1 MKRSNVDI
9 NKVSPMMKEYL
20 KTKSEYEDTLLFYR
34 LGDFYELF
42 FEDAETASHELEL
55 TLTGKNAG
63 LEERVPMCG
72 VPHHAANIYIQKLVD
87 KGYKVAIC
95 EQVEDPKTAKGIVKR
110 EVIEVVSRGTLTNTE
125 ALNEHDFNFIASI
138 TDNFINYI
146 FSYADLL
153 SGKVYACYLSH
164 DKNKLISYINN
175 LNIKEVV
182 VNSSFDKEILF
193 ELKNNYNVFISI
205 NDNTLDGIYNNI
217 FEGIKDNKL
226 IENTKVVISYLI
238 NNQKK
243 ELKHFQSLEIVDT
256 NLFMELGI
264 ETVRNLEL
272 VETIRSKDRTN
283 SLLGFLDKTKTA
295 MGSRLLKSYIIS
307 PLLNKDEI
315 IRRQNI
321 VELLIKEFLYK
332 SELKTYLYEIYDLE
346 RLTGKIVCNNVNARD
361 LLQLKKSLSVLPDIN
376 LILKELNLEELNT
389 FPELVTLLEKSIN
402 EDAPLLLKEGNL
414 IKDGYNSEIDELRN
428 IRKNGK
434 DFISKF
440 EREEIERT
448 GISTLRVGYNKV
460 FGYYIEIS
468 KGQVK
473 NIPEDFKYE
482 RKQTTT
488 NSERYISPLLKEKE
502 DLILNAEEKLNNL
515 EYDIFNEI
523 KEEIKKYIHELQV
536 VSSKIAFYDVMQ
548 SYATVAEENNFVKP
562 ILNEEGI
569 INVVD
574 GRHPVVENV
583 IKDEYTPNDIKMDE
597 KTNILL
603 ITGPNM
609 SGKSTYMRELAII
622 IILNQIGSYVPAKEA
637 NLPII
642 DKIFTR
648 IGASDDLVG
657 GESTF
662 MVEMKESAI
671 ALKNATKNSLILFDE
686 LGRGT
691 STYDG
696 MSLAGSIIE
705 YIETNIKCKT
715 LFSTHYHELTKM
727 ADTFEGIKNVHVSIY
742 EENGNIKFLH
752 KVKNGAVDK
761 SYGINVAKL
770 ADLPDKVIERA
781 DELLHNYEGHQKRK
795 KIIKQVELELIE
807 EKENPLYDFIDNINP
822 NEITPIEALNLIYE
836 IKGKRED
843 LK

>member
-42 FEDAETASHELEL
+42 FEDAEIASHELEL

-671 ALKNATKNSLILFDE
+671 ALKNATN
-686 LGRGT
+686 
-691 STYDG
+691 
-696 MSLAGSIIE
+696 II
-705 YIETNIKCKT
+705 
-715 LFSTHYHELTKM
+715 
-727 ADTFEGIKNVHVSIY
+727 
-742 EENGNIKFLH
+742 
-752 KVKNGAVDK
+752 
-761 SYGINVAKL
+761 
-770 ADLPDKVIERA
+770 
-781 DELLHNYEGHQKRK
+781 
-795 KIIKQVELELIE
+795 
-807 EKENPLYDFIDNINP
+807 
-822 NEITPIEALNLIYE
+822 
-836 IKGKRED
+836 
-843 LK
+843 

>member
-1 MKRSNVDI
+1 MKRNEVNIDS
-9 NKVSPMMKEYL
+9 VSPMMREYL

-72 VPHHAANIYIQKLVD
+72 VPHHASSIYVQKLVD

-138 TDNFINYI
+138 TDNYLNYI

-182 VNSSFDKEILF
+182 VNSSFDKDILY
-193 ELKNNYNVFISI
+193 ELKFNYNVYVSILDSI
-205 NDNTLDGIYNNI
+205 NDTNYNNI
-217 FEGIKDNKL
+217 FNNVNDSKL
-226 IENTKVVISYLI
+226 IDNTKLVLSYLI

-243 ELKHFQSLEIVDT
+243 ELNHFQNLEIVDT
-256 NLFMELGI
+256 NLFMELGSI
-264 ETVRNLEL
+264 TVRNLEL
-272 VETIRSKDRTN
+272 VETIRGKDRVN
-283 SLLGFLDKTKTA
+283 SLLWFLDKTKTA

-307 PLLNKDEI
+307 PLLNKEDI
-315 IRRQNI
+315 IKRQDI

-346 RLTGKIVCNNVNARD
+346 RLTGKIVCNNANARD

-376 LILKELNLEELNT
+376 LILKELNLEEINI
-389 FPELVTLLEKSIN
+389 FPELVTLLDKSIN
-402 EDAPLLLKEGNL
+402 ENAPILLKEGNL
-414 IKDGYNSEIDELRN
+414 IKVGYNNEVDELRS

-440 EREEIERT
+440 EKEERERT
-448 GISTLRVGYNKV
+448 GISTLKVGYNKV

-488 NSERYISPLLKEKE
+488 TSERYVSPLLKEKE

-515 EYDIFNEI
+515 EYDLFNEI

-536 VSSKIAFYDVMQ
+536 ASSKIAFYDVMQ
-548 SYATVAEENNFVKP
+548 SFATVAEENNFVKP
-562 ILNEEGI
+562 NINDEGI
-569 INVVD
+569 ID
-574 GRHPVVENV
+574 IDEGRHPVVESV
-583 IKDEYTPNDIKMDE
+583 IKEEYTPNDVLMDN

-622 IILNQIGSYVPAKEA
+622 IILNQIGSFVPAKGA

-662 MVEMKESAI
+662 MVEMKESAV

-696 MSLAGSIIE
+696 MSLAGAIIE

-727 ADTFEGIKNVHVSIY
+727 ADTFDGIKNVHVSIY

-795 KIIKQVELELIE
+795 KVIKQVELELIE

-822 NEITPIEALNLIYE
+822 NETTPIEALNLLYE
-836 IKGKRED
+836 IKGKREET
-843 LK
+843 K

>member
-42 FEDAETASHELEL
+42 FEDAEIASHELEL

>member
-1 MKRSNVDI
+1 MKRNEVNIDS
-9 NKVSPMMKEYL
+9 VSPMMKEYL

-42 FEDAETASHELEL
+42 FEDAEIASHELEL

-72 VPHHAANIYIQKLVD
+72 VPHHASDIYIQKLVD

-110 EVIEVVSRGTLTNTE
+110 EVIEVVSKGTLTNTE

-138 TDNFINYI
+138 TDNYLNYI

-182 VNSSFDKEILF
+182 VNSSFDKDILY
-193 ELKNNYNVFISI
+193 ELKFNYNVFISI
-205 NDNTLDGIYNNI
+205 LDNIIDTNYNNI
-217 FEGIKDNKL
+217 FNNINDSKL
-226 IENTKVVISYLI
+226 IDNTKIVLSYLI

-243 ELKHFQSLEIVDT
+243 ELNHFQNLEVVDT
-256 NLFMELGI
+256 KLFMELGI

-272 VETIRSKDRTN
+272 VETIRGKDRVN
-283 SLLGFLDKTKTA
+283 SLLWFLDKTKTA

-315 IRRQNI
+315 VRRQDI

-346 RLTGKIVCNNVNARD
+346 RLTGKIVCNNANARD

-376 LILKELNLEELNT
+376 LILKELNLEEMDT

-402 EDAPLLLKEGNL
+402 ENAPILLKEGNL
-414 IKDGYNSEIDELRN
+414 IKDGYNSEVDELRS

-440 EREEIERT
+440 EMEERERT
-448 GISTLRVGYNKV
+448 GISTLKVGYNKV

-473 NIPEDFKYE
+473 NIPDDFKYE

-488 NSERYISPLLKEKE
+488 NSERYVSPLLKEKE
-502 DLILNAEEKLNNL
+502 DLILNAEERLNNL

-523 KEEIKKYIHELQV
+523 KEEIKKYIHGLQV
-536 VSSKIAFYDVMQ
+536 VSSKVAFYDVMQ
-548 SYATVAEENNFVKP
+548 AFATVAEENNFVKP
-562 ILNEEGI
+562 NINEEGI
-569 INVVD
+569 INIED
-574 GRHPVVENV
+574 GRHPVVESV
-583 IKDEYTPNDIKMDE
+583 IKDEYTPNDVLMDE

-622 IILNQIGSYVPAKEA
+622 IILNQIGSFVPAKKA

-642 DKIFTR
+642 DKVFTR

-662 MVEMKESAI
+662 MVEMKESAT

-727 ADTFEGIKNVHVSIY
+727 ADTFDGIKNVHVSIY
-742 EENGNIKFLH
+742 EENGNIRFLH

-795 KIIKQVELELIE
+795 KVIKQVELELIE
-807 EKENPLYDFIDNINP
+807 KKQNPLYDFIDSINP
-822 NEITPIEALNLIYE
+822 NEVTPIEALNLLYE
-836 IKGKRED
+836 IKAKREEI
-843 LK
+843 K